1 MNPADPRAHGLLC
14 PSAQPEMAH
23 CQVLGTFE
31 EENGKPQLA
40 YLNQHVPVSDQILA
54 LAGDAPPTKV
64 FRFAAPC
71 EEKKCMHFDGRDCK
85 LATRIVQI
93 LPAVVNGLPPCIVR
107 ASCRWYAQEGGA
119 ACQRCPQ
126 IVTLNHDPSEE
137 LKMAAGYTP
146 GEVGPAARA

>member
-1 MNPADPRAHGLLC
+1 MKPADQQRRHGLLC

-23 CQVLGTFE
+23 CEVLGAFE
-31 EENGKPQLA
+31 EEHGKPRLA
-40 YLNQHVPVSDQILA
+40 YLNQHVPLTADILA
-54 LAGDAPPTKV
+54 LAGDAPPTQV

-71 EEKKCMHFDGRDCK
+71 EEKKCMHFDGQDCK

-93 LPAVVNGLPPCIVR
+93 LPAVVSGLPPCIVR
-107 ASCRWYAQEGGA
+107 ADCRWYAQEGGA
-119 ACQRCPQ
+119 VCMRCPQ

-146 GEVGPAARA
+146 G